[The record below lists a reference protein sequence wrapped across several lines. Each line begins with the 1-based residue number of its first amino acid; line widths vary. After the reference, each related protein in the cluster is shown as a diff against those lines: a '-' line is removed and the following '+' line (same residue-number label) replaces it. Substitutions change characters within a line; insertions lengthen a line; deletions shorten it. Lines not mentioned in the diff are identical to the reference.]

1 MKLSHRYRNLSL
13 ILFSVSLL
21 WITGATS
28 YLYES
33 GRTLYAKIELF
44 STIFRTIQ
52 EHYVDETDAQDL
64 IENAIE
70 GMVSSLDPHTTYFT
84 KEQFQEW
91 NQDFEGYS
99 GIGIYFDVIQG
110 KITILSVISGGPSDK
125 VGLQTGDKII
135 GINGKSAIGIKRDEV
150 PLKLKGPRGSQVK
163 IMVERK
169 GWKRPKSFM
178 IIRDE
183 VHIKS
188 VPYSFMIQPHTGYI
202 NIARFS
208 ATTEQELQD
217 ALEKLDAQSMQKLIL
232 DLRQNGGG
240 YLESA
245 VEVVDRFL
253 PGGHRIV
260 YTKGRVK
267 DTFREYFSTSKTS
280 HPHLPIVV
288 LIDRASASASE
299 IVAGALQDW
308 DRALIFGETSFG
320 KGLVQGQFP
329 MRDGS
334 ALLMTTARYY
344 TPSGR
349 MIQRP
354 YDQKTHREYFTE
366 IFNEERRDE
375 LEDDISRPAKYTL
388 ILNRKVLGG
397 GGITP
402 DIEFTVE
409 NDTLSDTM
417 RRLVYSPSRFF
428 FTYVDINMRGNLEDK
443 IEFNDFLNNY
453 HINGNN
459 LQNFMHFIRKQ
470 GFKIT
475 SREYLENKKDIEFFL
490 KLTMASVIW
499 GDEARYKVQMT
510 RDRQLLE
517 ALSHLSSS
525 EKILKR
531 AYSSGRHG

>member
-1 MKLSHRYRNLSL
+1 MKRIRRHHIF
-13 ILFSVSLL
+13 ILFFISLL

-33 GRTLYAKIELF
+33 GRSLYAKIELF

-52 EHYVDETDAQDL
+52 EQYVDETDSQDL

-70 GMVSSLDPHTTYFT
+70 GMVSSLDPHTMYFT
-84 KEQFQEW
+84 KEKFQEW

-99 GIGIYFDVIQG
+99 GIGIYFDVIRG

-125 VGLQTGDKII
+125 VGLHTSDKII

-150 PLKLKGPRGSQVK
+150 PLKLKGPRGSQVE
-163 IMVERK
+163 ILVERK
-169 GWKRPKSFM
+169 GWKNPKSFT

-183 VHIKS
+183 VHIES
-188 VPYSFMIQPHTGYI
+188 VPYSFMIQPQTGYI

-208 ATTEQELQD
+208 ATTEKEFQD
-217 ALEKLDAQSMQKLIL
+217 ALEKLDAQGMQRLVL

-245 VEVVDRFL
+245 VKVVDRFL

-267 DTFREYFSTSKTS
+267 NTFREYFSTSRTS
-280 HPHLPIVV
+280 HAHLPLVV

-308 DRALIFGETSFG
+308 DRALIIGETSFG

-354 YDQKTHREYFTE
+354 YDQKTHHEYFTE
-366 IFNEERRDE
+366 IFNDDRRDQ
-375 LEDDISRPAKYTL
+375 LEEDTSRPMKYTL

-397 GGITP
+397 GGIMP
-402 DIEFTVE
+402 DIEFSVE
-409 NDTLSDTM
+409 NDTLSDVI
-417 RRLVYSPSRFF
+417 RRLVYSPERFF
-428 FTYVDINMRGNLEDK
+428 FTYVDLNMRSNLKTK
-443 IEFNDFLNNY
+443 IEFNDFLKSY
-453 HINGNN
+453 HVNGNN
-459 LQNFMHFIRKQ
+459 LQKFLEYIRKQ
-470 GFKIT
+470 GFKI
-475 SREYLENKKDIEFFL
+475 SNREFVKNKKDIEFFL
-490 KLTMASVIW
+490 KLSMASVIW
-499 GDEARYKVQMT
+499 GDEARYKLQMT
-510 RDRQLLE
+510 RDRQLME
-517 ALSHLSSS
+517 ALTHLSSS

-531 AYSSGRHG
+531 AYAVGQKS